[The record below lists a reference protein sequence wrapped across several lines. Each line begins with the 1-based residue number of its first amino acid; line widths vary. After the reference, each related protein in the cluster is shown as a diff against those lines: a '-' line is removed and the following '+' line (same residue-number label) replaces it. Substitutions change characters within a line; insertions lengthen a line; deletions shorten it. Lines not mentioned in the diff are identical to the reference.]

1 MTRLD
6 DTARRNRA
14 VLDSMR
20 STRELSAPAYAMLRR
35 AMLAGDDTRPY
46 YSLDGVPYVWSEG
59 KRYTASMYNALAYR
73 EELTPPGGEG
83 FYPVVLWR
91 LNMPGFHYTDADGS
105 PWATFS
111 SGERVTCSICGAGI
125 THGYITHDVVAA
137 LNALDAPA
145 RHVCVAHV
153 AAHNGEYGAPEDG
166 ASNENSGEGISEGSE
181 NGR

>member
-35 AMLAGDDTRPY
+35 AMLAGDDAYPY
-46 YSLDGVPYVWSEG
+46 YSADGRAYVWQDGRRS
-59 KRYTASMYNALAYR
+59 TASAYNAHAYA
-73 EELTPPGGEG
+73 GEVG
-83 FYPVVLWR
+83 RFFPIVLWR
-91 LNMPGFHYTDADGS
+91 LDTPGFYYTDADGRE
-105 PWATFS
+105 WATFT
-111 SGERVTCSICGAGI
+111 SGERVTCALCGAGI
-125 THGYITHDVVAA
+125 THGYRTPDT
-137 LNALDAPA
+137 LGEPA

-153 AAHNGEYGAPEDG
+153 AAHHGEYGAPEDGEGIG
-166 ASNENSGEGISEGSE
+166 ASNENSGEGIGEGSE